1 MSSDT
6 LMIVWYA
13 VGFLVWLAT
22 CYALGLYGS
31 AKGYSF
37 SLCFALGIVA
47 TPLVA
52 LIVIALLPEREGRK
66 EKGGLPPNVRLAMDL
81 EKARMAAAKG
91 TATS

>member
-13 VGFLVWLAT
+13 LGFPVWLAM
-22 CYALGLYGS
+22 CYALGLYGN

-37 SLCFALGIVA
+37 RLCFALGIVA

-66 EKGGLPPNVRLAMDL
+66 QKGGLPPNVRLAMEL
-81 EKARMAAAKG
+81 EKARMAAAKA